1 MNFHRHAITLLAA
14 LLLSTAAPRL
24 YAQVRVAVVD
34 LQRAL
39 TETEDG
45 RRAKARL
52 KRLFKRRQDEL
63 DTRQGELK
71 ALKED
76 LDKQLKVLSEERR
89 QERIEA
95 YQKAFIELQSTYVE
109 YQRELAEKE
118 SEYTQRIVARM
129 QRIIQRLGQTEGY
142 TLILDRSSGGV
153 MWVPGNLDLTDD
165 LIQRYNAGEGRDGE
179 SAAPRDDDE
188 APSGGSGT
196 KAKRG
201 AGARGSKLR

>member
-179 SAAPRDDDE
+179 SASARDDDD
-188 APSGGSGT
+188 APSGGSAT